1 MSITHSIFIK
11 PKLLL
16 KNARKKPLCL
26 IVQEP
31 LFCHSV
37 EKSPKSITFVKSLS
51 SESARLELLLSSVSA
66 RFEQGR
72 MRIILGGFFL
82 LKKMFCGSLFIS
94 IGGYFLAFFWEIFVC
109 KFLFYSYTD
118 MGSLAFILK
127 VFFVSIC
134 EFCQ

>member
-11 PKLLL
+11 SKLLL
-16 KNARKKPLCL
+16 KNAQKKPLCL

-37 EKSPKSITFVKSLS
+37 EKSPKSITFVNSLN
-51 SESARLELLLSSVSA
+51 SESARLELLLNSVSA

-72 MRIILGGFFL
+72 MRVILGGFFL

-94 IGGYFLAFFWEIFVC
+94 TGGYFLAFFE
-109 KFLFYSYTD
+109 KFLSVN
-118 MGSLAFILK
+118 SC
-127 VFFVSIC
+127 SIPIPIWDL
-134 EFCQ
+134 